1 MHLWLLIK
9 DAWRANSWKD
19 KLRIWF
25 MPLGWRPADV
35 AEKHP
40 VFKID
45 DVYHF
50 DKFNPSLSGALTYW
64 SLSQLFILLL
74 LISYL
79 YGNIADFTLTEMFL
93 YGGFVFMTVYAL
105 TELMDKNPNAWIY
118 EFIKNAF
125 GGYLFVTT
133 GNWFGIDQVIP
144 GAQYAVAAYLII
156 SMVVVFWF
164 VRMEIANTPRLA

>member
-1 MHLWLLIK
+1 
-9 DAWRANSWKD
+9 
-19 KLRIWF
+19 
-25 MPLGWRPADV
+25 
-35 AEKHP
+35 
-40 VFKID
+40 
-45 DVYHF
+45 
-50 DKFNPSLSGALTYW
+50 
-64 SLSQLFILLL
+64 
-74 LISYL
+74 
-79 YGNIADFTLTEMFL
+79 
-93 YGGFVFMTVYAL
+93 MTVYAL